1 MTNRHRLPTVFSIY
15 MVDVLCCALGCVVLL
30 WLINF
35 REARDR
41 ALTAAETNKRLNRT
55 QSALQLSSSELDV
68 KNVALVDALQREA
81 ELNDRLRNLAEEK
94 DKWLNIANKTQTA
107 LDDTATKLKDV
118 DGKLK
123 NTLDTLLEVS
133 TKLKDTDSKLDKT
146 QVALDDSQKRE
157 KDLRD
162 QLASLT
168 LDKSQLQQLANMT
181 RKEYDATLAKLQ
193 ATLGQLASLK
203 VDYKDL
209 ESNSTRTTADLE
221 KTIKENTEL
230 ATQIASLKLF
240 LEKTKKDLNEKTAL
254 TESDAKE
261 LKALTDRLLKSSNFT
276 KELQQQLASLQL
288 DLKQHQGKL
297 SDAEI
302 VAIKSKKEYDDL
314 QNQIRDM
321 IIAKQ
326 LIDQKLKL
334 NEKDLEAA
342 RKYQVLLQGE
352 NQSLLRQTQ
361 LIRESIKH
369 RFAGINLTG
378 QRVVFIIDMSGSMA
392 LEDENSADP
401 DKWPLLCESVGKM
414 LRSMPNLEKF
424 QVILFSSKYSYLMAR
439 NGQWIDYVPET
450 TANEVVDKLKA
461 VKPDGGTNMYDALSE
476 AFRFRPIGLDTIYLL
491 SDGLPTEGEGL
502 KADAQL
508 TTPQKTDNLSR
519 HVRNTIRTV
528 WNRPVAGMPKV
539 RINTVGFFFESPEVG
554 AFLWALARENDG
566 SFVGMSKQ

>member
-1 MTNRHRLPTVFSIY
+1 MTNRHRLPAVFSIY

-41 ALTAAETNKRLNRT
+41 ALSAAETSKRLTRT
-55 QSALQLSSSELDV
+55 KSALELSSSELDL
-68 KNVALVDALQREA
+68 KTLALLDATKREA
-81 ELNDRLRNLAEEK
+81 ELNDQLRKLTEEK
-94 DKWLNIANKTQTA
+94 DKWLNVANKTQTA
-107 LDDTATKLKDV
+107 LEDTTTKLKDI
-118 DGKLK
+118 DAR
-123 NTLDTLLEVS
+123 
-133 TKLKDTDSKLDKT
+133 LKDTLDKLLASDTKLDKT
-146 QVALDDSQKRE
+146 QTALDETQKRE
-157 KDLRD
+157 KELRD
-162 QLASLT
+162 QLAALT
-168 LDKSQLQQLANMT
+168 LDKNQLQQLANLT
-181 RKEYDATLAKLQ
+181 RKDYDATLARLQ
-193 ATLGQLASLK
+193 ATLGQLATLK
-203 VDYKDL
+203 IDYKDL
-209 ESNSTRTTADLE
+209 EANSTKSNADLE

-240 LEKTKKDLNEKTAL
+240 LEKTKVDLSAKTAL
-254 TESDAKE
+254 SESSAKE
-261 LKALTDRLLKSSNFT
+261 LKALTDRLLKSSSFT
-276 KELQQQLASLQL
+276 KELQQQLAVLQL

-297 SDAEI
+297 TDAEI
-302 VAIKSKKEYDDL
+302 VAIRSRKEYDEL

-326 LIDQKLKL
+326 LLDQKLKL

-342 RKYQVLLQGE
+342 RKAQALMQGE
-352 NQSLLRQTQ
+352 NASLLRQTQ

-392 LEDENSADP
+392 LEDENNADP

-424 QVILFSSKYSYLMAR
+424 QIVLFSSKYSYLIGK
-439 NGQWIDYVPET
+439 NGQWLDYVPET
-450 TANEVVDKLKA
+450 TANEVVEKLKA
-461 VKPDGGTNMYDALSE
+461 VKPEGATNLYDALAE
-476 AFRFRPIGLDTIYLL
+476 AFRFRSSGMDTIYLL

-502 KADAQL
+502 QANSQL
-508 TTPQKTDNLSR
+508 TTTQKTDYLSR
-519 HVRNTIRTV
+519 HIRSTIKTV
-528 WNRPVAGMPKV
+528 WNRPVAGLSKV